1 LHISRYILRTNR
13 PKLNDLVA
21 KAEASPHAKVMVGF
35 TRRFDENYQDAMQKI
50 RAGAIGRPVAIRSQG
65 LEKLDDSDFM
75 HNYLKA
81 SGGIFFDSI
90 IHDIDLALS
99 FFGDD
104 VKPKSV
110 CAFGMTAHFTE
121 LEATGDADNAVGI
134 CQFWGGQIAYFYN
147 SRTAAAGYDNQT
159 EIFGTAGKI
168 SVNLV
173 SRLNRVEV
181 ADASGIHVSSLPG
194 WYDRYITSFV
204 TETIAFVNAVLDD
217 QPMPIPLQ
225 VCVTSL
231 NIALALQRSLQIGQK
246 LDFDEKGTMLENA
259 GITRV
264 N

>member
-1 LHISRYILRTNR
+1 VGTLEAQYNIDTDH
-13 PKLNDLVA
+13 PKLNDLVV

-35 TRRFDENYQDAMQKI
+35 TRRFDENYQDALQKI
-50 RAGAIGRPVAIRSQG
+50 RAGAIGRPVVIRSQG

-110 CAFGMTAHFTE
+110 CAFGTTAYFKE
-121 LEATGDADNAVGI
+121 LEVTGDADNAVGI

-159 EIFGTAGKI
+159 EIFGTTGKI

-181 ADASGIHVSSLPG
+181 ADASGFHASSLPG

-204 TETIAFVNAVLDD
+204 TETIAFVSAILDD

-231 NIALALQRSLQIGQK
+231 NIALALQRSLETGQK
-246 LDFDEKGTMLENA
+246 IDFDEKGTVLENP
-259 GITRV
+259 GKT
-264 N
+264 